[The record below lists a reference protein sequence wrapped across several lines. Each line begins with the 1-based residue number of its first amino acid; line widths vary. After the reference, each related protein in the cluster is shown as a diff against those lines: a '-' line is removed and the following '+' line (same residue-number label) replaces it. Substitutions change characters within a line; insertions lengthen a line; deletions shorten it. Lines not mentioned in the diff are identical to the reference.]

1 MKSSLL
7 LLLLLSCTGTLLSQ
21 TRFGIVTFNIPS
33 GWQSTQTRS
42 TVVLESNSR
51 KGGICKATIYN
62 SQNIVVNT
70 ADLYQQ
76 SRNANNTGN
85 ATYGASLKQII
96 KTETEDGII
105 GFKSSGTRIVN
116 GKELS
121 VYFFSFT
128 NGSKSFFVET
138 QTDGKECT
146 AELNQFLLALL
157 VDTPAGAVQGHTKA
171 KKRKAAAACPA
182 APAPMM

>member
-1 MKSSLL
+1 MKSYLL
-7 LLLLLSCTGTLLSQ
+7 LFLLLSCTGTLLSQ
-21 TRFGIVTFNIPS
+21 TKFGIATFNIPA

-51 KGGICKATIYN
+51 KGGTCKVTIYN

-70 ADLYQQ
+70 AGLYQQ

-85 ATYGASLKQII
+85 TTYGTSLKQIT

-105 GFKSSGTRIVN
+105 GFKSAGTRLVN
-116 GKELS
+116 KKELS

-128 NGSKSFFVET
+128 NGNESFFVEA
-138 QTDGKECT
+138 QTDSQECT
-146 AELNQFLLALL
+146 PELNQFLLALL
-157 VDTPAGAVQGHTKA
+157 VDIPAGAVQGHTKA
-171 KKRKAAAACPA
+171 KKRKAAPACPA